1 MSLTI
6 NILIIVVVN
15 TISTMNRS
23 RTQDGFTDTVSN
35 LGQTEVVLHCCKLPN
50 TTEEGTT
57 ARLTSAPTEEVLTS
71 TFSPPE
77 ALTSTGP
84 VLLETSNP
92 DSSSTDQI
100 QSAVEEEVD
109 LVRKRTGA
117 KIEELRGLLKETQSG
132 SLYEALQD
140 LVTSLIKISVT
151 ES

>member
-1 MSLTI
+1 MTI
-6 NILIIVVVN
+6 II
-15 TISTMNRS
+15 MHRS

-92 DSSSTDQI
+92 DSSSTDSSDQI